1 MFCVTLLRQKSG
13 IMLTITKIDREDGS
27 LVYEVE
33 FLHNGIEYEYDIDPL
48 TGIVLKVDKDLD

>member
-1 MFCVTLLRQKSG
+1 
-13 IMLTITKIDREDGS
+13 MLTITKIDREDGS